1 MNKKQTLIQLILL
14 ALFLAVCIVLAV
26 TGNERNINY
35 AIVVPAILISAI
47 WGLYLVIKVII
58 LDISEGF
65 DSGVR
70 EGHNRILL
78 LLNIGVGGVVGL
90 STNLIAGLLVSII
103 LFILYWS
110 LIGLVRLVKRII
122 K

>member
-1 MNKKQTLIQLILL
+1 VNKKQTLIQLILL